1 MCSLKAAK
9 RLVENRRSVAER
21 WLVGSSSSGLVLS
34 FGIGWFPRLVVFVA
48 EDLDA
53 EVEYDR
59 CSGYI
64 DEPEDVGVDE
74 LGEHLI
80 LETPALLA
88 RRISFSEEKAN
99 YYLFDGAK
107 LDRRQFKLTGSSI
120 CSVATSPYAGE
131 LQLLP
136 LAYNCGLCGSLLL
149 ILSAILGEA
158 GRI

>member
-1 MCSLKAAK
+1 MSRK
-9 RLVENRRSVAER
+9 
-21 WLVGSSSSGLVLS
+21 
-34 FGIGWFPRLVVFVA
+34 I
-48 EDLDA
+48 LDA

-136 LAYNCGLCGSLLL
+136 LALQLRFVRKPVVDPICDPW
-149 ILSAILGEA
+149 
-158 GRI
+158 